1 MKKISLP
8 KRFLLVDDDEINNLI
23 ITHLLKTSVSSEIEI
38 ISFTDPIKGIEFVS
52 NYKFNKKE
60 IPTVLFLDL
69 NMPIINGWDFID
81 RFNKLDKKI
90 SNQFTIFILSSS
102 VDNRDIERAR
112 AIPIVSDYLIKPLTA
127 DVLSN
132 LF

>member
-1 MKKISLP
+1 MKRNLP
-8 KRFLLVDDDEINNLI
+8 KRFLLVDDDSINNLI

-38 ISFTDPIKGIEFVS
+38 ISFTEPARGIEFIAD
-52 NYKFNKKE
+52 YKFNKEK

-69 NMPIINGWDFID
+69 NMPLITGWDFLEHI
-81 RFNKLDKKI
+81 NKMDKKI
-90 SNQFTIFILSSS
+90 ANQFTIYILSSS

-127 DVLSN
+127 DILSN